1 MYNINEFRNINSC
14 NSLSEINSQ
23 ILNFSK
29 CENNLK
35 RKLYKGNQK
44 AKILI
49 INEVATDDIEIN
61 NYFEDLL
68 ESSKLTY
75 DDVYIVYAVACITTR
90 MDKDDEVKRLPSN
103 KECTNCKNYILQTID
118 MIKPE
123 VIICLGASGLNQ
135 FIPGSNLFDNIETN
149 KEFNGIP
156 TLINFGASDLF
167 KLLDYKNDDEM
178 DKAINSVIDTFD
190 KALDYVKR
198 GE

>member
-1 MYNINEFRNINSC
+1 VHELTKFRKCGSCYTLADINN
-14 NSLSEINSQ
+14 Q
-23 ILNFSK
+23 ILNCSK
-29 CENNLK
+29 CENNFD
-35 RKLYKGNQK
+35 RKLYKGNPR

-49 INEVATDDIEIN
+49 INEVATNDTEVN

-75 DDVYIVYAVACITTR
+75 DDVLIVYAVACITTR
-90 MDKDDEVKRLPSN
+90 MDKDEEVKRLPSN
-103 KECTNCKNYILQTID
+103 KECTNCKSYINQVID
-118 MIKPE
+118 IMKPE

-135 FIPGSNLFDNIETN
+135 YIPGSNLFENIETK

-178 DKAINSVIDTFD
+178 DKIINSVVDTFD
-190 KALDYVKR
+190 KAADYIK
-198 GE
+198 EE

>member
-1 MYNINEFRNINSC
+1 MHELTKFRKCGSCYTLADINN
-14 NSLSEINSQ
+14 Q
-23 ILNFSK
+23 ILNCSK
-29 CENNLK
+29 CENNFD
-35 RKLYKGNQK
+35 RKLYKGNPR

-49 INEVATDDIEIN
+49 INEVATNDTEVN

-75 DDVYIVYAVACITTR
+75 DDVLIVYAVACITTR
-90 MDKDDEVKRLPSN
+90 IDKNEEVKRLPSN
-103 KECTNCKNYILQTID
+103 KECTNCKSYINQVID
-118 MIKPE
+118 IMKPE

-135 FIPGSNLFDNIETN
+135 YIPGSNLFENIETK

-178 DKAINSVIDTFD
+178 DKIINSVVDTFD
-190 KALDYVKR
+190 KAADYIK
-198 GE
+198 EE

>member
-1 MYNINEFRNINSC
+1 MHELTKFRKCGSCYTLADINN
-14 NSLSEINSQ
+14 Q
-23 ILNFSK
+23 ILNCSK
-29 CENNLK
+29 CENNFD
-35 RKLYKGNQK
+35 RKLYKGNPR

-49 INEVATDDIEIN
+49 INEVATNDTEVN

-75 DDVYIVYAVACITTR
+75 DDVLIVYAVACITTR
-90 MDKDDEVKRLPSN
+90 IDKDEEVKRLPSN
-103 KECTNCKNYILQTID
+103 KECTNCKSYINQVID
-118 MIKPE
+118 IMKPE

-135 FIPGSNLFDNIETN
+135 YIPGSNLFENIETK

-178 DKAINSVIDTFD
+178 DKIINSVVDTFD
-190 KALDYVKR
+190 KAADYIK
-198 GE
+198 EE

>member
-1 MYNINEFRNINSC
+1 MHELTKFRKCGSCYTLADINN
-14 NSLSEINSQ
+14 Q
-23 ILNFSK
+23 ILNCSK
-29 CENNLK
+29 CENNFD
-35 RKLYKGNQK
+35 RKLYKGNPR

-49 INEVATDDIEIN
+49 INEVATNDTEVN

-75 DDVYIVYAVACITTR
+75 DDVLIVYAVACITTR
-90 MDKDDEVKRLPSN
+90 MDKDEEVKRLPSN
-103 KECTNCKNYILQTID
+103 KECTNCKSYINQVID
-118 MIKPE
+118 IMKPE

-135 FIPGSNLFDNIETN
+135 YIPGSNLFENIETK

-178 DKAINSVIDTFD
+178 DKIINSVVDTFD
-190 KALDYVKR
+190 KAADYIK
-198 GE
+198 EE

>member
-1 MYNINEFRNINSC
+1 MHELTKFRKCGSCYTLADINN
-14 NSLSEINSQ
+14 Q
-23 ILNFSK
+23 ILNCSK
-29 CENNLK
+29 CENNFD
-35 RKLYKGNQK
+35 RKLYTGNPR

-49 INEVATDDIEIN
+49 INEVATNDTEVN

-75 DDVYIVYAVACITTR
+75 DDVLIVYAVACITTR
-90 MDKDDEVKRLPSN
+90 IDKDEEVKRLPSN
-103 KECTNCKNYILQTID
+103 KECTNCKSYINQVID
-118 MIKPE
+118 IMKPE

-135 FIPGSNLFDNIETN
+135 YIPGSNLFENIETK

-178 DKAINSVIDTFD
+178 DKIINSVVDTFD
-190 KALDYVKR
+190 KAADYIK
-198 GE
+198 EE